1 MKRCAWISRHSPT
14 FEQRVSLEAFQI
26 VQVNPPGRLWSAA
39 DAVALSQSACQ
50 GWPDLY
56 VVVMPMLLLQNFVER
71 VQGHVPIVRAVMDSR
86 SNRWTGHWEK
96 IAAIHIVTEEWVPSR
111 KESR

>member
-39 DAVALSQSACQ
+39 DAVALSQGACQ

-56 VVVMPMLLLQNFVER
+56 VVVMPMLMLQHFVGR
-71 VQGHVPIVRAVMDSR
+71 VNGHVRIIRAVMDFK
-86 SNRWTGHWEK
+86 SNTWTGHWEEIK
-96 IAAIHIVTEEWVPSR
+96 AVRIVTEAWIPDR
-111 KESR
+111 KEVR